1 MTLLQAELVL
11 TLLTAKDQDQDEHL
25 PTSTSSLEEKRAWQE
40 LEYLI
45 LLLSISL
52 QSKVIKQLNSL

>member
-25 PTSTSSLEEKRAWQE
+25 PTSTASLEEKRAWQE

-45 LLLSISL
+45 LLLSISR